1 MDCGKNTRCDAC
13 SALRAEVAK
22 TAGQAGPPPAAET
35 AAVPAGLPQC
45 SAPMEVLVGIG
56 NPGAR
61 YRNTPHNA
69 GFDVLDVLAARLGLS
84 WSTHDD
90 VVLAHTV
97 LKDRKS
103 TRLNSSH

>member
-69 GFDVLDVLAARLGLS
+69 GFDVLDVLAARLGPR
-84 WSTHDD
+84 WRTHAD
-90 VVLAHTV
+90 VGPSPPL
-97 LKDRKS
+97 
-103 TRLNSSH
+103 LNGIGRTS

>member
-1 MDCGKNTRCDAC
+1 
-13 SALRAEVAK
+13 
-22 TAGQAGPPPAAET
+22 
-35 AAVPAGLPQC
+35 
-45 SAPMEVLVGIG
+45 MEVLVGIG

-97 LKDRKS
+97 LNAKTPLLVKPQTYVNNTGKYLKGLSDALGLRAEDCTLIKDDIRS
-103 TRLNSSH
+103 EEHTSELQ

>member
-1 MDCGKNTRCDAC
+1 MDGGKNTRCDAC

-35 AAVPAGLPQC
+35 AAVPAGLPQR

-61 YRNTPHNA
+61 YRTTPHNA
-69 GFDVLDVLAARLGLS
+69 GFDVLDVLPARLGLRC
-84 WSTHDD
+84 STHDA
-90 VVLAHTV
+90 VVPSPPV
-97 LKDRKS
+97 LQAK
-103 TRLNSSH
+103 TPPLWTP